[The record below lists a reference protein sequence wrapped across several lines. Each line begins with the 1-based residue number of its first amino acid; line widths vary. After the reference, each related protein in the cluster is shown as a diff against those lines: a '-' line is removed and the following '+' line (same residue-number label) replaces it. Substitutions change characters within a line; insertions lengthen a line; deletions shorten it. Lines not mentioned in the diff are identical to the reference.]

1 MNWTVYTL
9 TYTKTIQKTL
19 AVLLAETLGGS
30 VGPRI
35 ESILAILCH
44 QIRLTDK
51 EVEYDQAQANPS
63 QLHVLLSDCGA
74 VDVQIGQSSVK
85 YNGESGFIGKISS
98 AWVCFVPAFFSGRLG
113 YGRHIGENHP
123 QAQLLSEG
131 HLKIHLA
138 N

>member
-1 MNWTVYTL
+1 MYTL
-9 TYTKTIQKTL
+9 TYTKTIQKAL

-30 VGPRI
+30 VGPRK
-35 ESILAILCH
+35 ESILAPLCH

-51 EVEYDQAQANPS
+51 EVQYDQAQANPS

-85 YNGESGFIGKISS
+85 YNGESGFIGEISS
-98 AWVCFVPAFFSGRLG
+98 AWVCVVPAFFSDRLG
-113 YGRHIGENHP
+113 YGRHIGKNHP
-123 QAQLLSEG
+123 QAQLFSEG